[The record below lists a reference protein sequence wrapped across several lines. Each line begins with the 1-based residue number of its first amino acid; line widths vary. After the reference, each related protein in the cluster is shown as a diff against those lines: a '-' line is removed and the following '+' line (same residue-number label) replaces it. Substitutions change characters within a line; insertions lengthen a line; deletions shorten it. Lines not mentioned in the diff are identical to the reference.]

1 MSLYRNLR
9 ARVDGEVRCDEGSLA
24 AYAHD
29 SSNYRQTPSVVVVP
43 RTVEAGAEAVR
54 VCHEHRAPVHS
65 RGGGTSLAG
74 QCCNEGVVIDWSKY
88 CTRLLSVNGER
99 ALVEPGI
106 CLDDLNAELADR
118 HLMVGPKPSTHD
130 TCTIGGM
137 IGNNSCG
144 ASAQAY
150 GKTADSV
157 IRLEVLT
164 YDGLRMWVGE
174 TSEEEYEHILA
185 LGGRRAEIY
194 RAMRRLRDENLA
206 LIRTRYPKIPRR
218 VSGYNLDSLLP
229 ENCFNVARALVGSES
244 TLITVL
250 HAEISLFPV
259 PRFQSLAVLGY
270 PDIATAGDMVP
281 KIVEH
286 RPLALEG
293 LDHELMDL
301 ARVEHA
307 AGQEVLDRLPE
318 GSGWLMVRFGG
329 DTREEADERARRL
342 LDKTTGA
349 HTTYL
354 DDPAEEERVWRVREA
369 GLGVTAYPPDNPDT
383 HEGWEDAAV
392 PPGRLG
398 DYLRDF
404 QTLLNRFDYRNS
416 SLYGHFGQGCV
427 HTRIPFDLDDP
438 EGVAKYRGFVQDAAR
453 LVASYG
459 GSLSGEHG
467 DGQSRGELLPIMFGP
482 EVVELFGVFKRI
494 WDPEGR
500 MNPGK
505 IVDPYRLDENLDHL
519 DYHPAEPKTYFDYPD
534 DHHRFTHAAARC
546 VGVGKC
552 RSDSGGVMCP
562 SYRVTREER
571 HSTRGRARILMEM
584 MRGETVTG
592 GWRSRAVYDAL
603 DLCLSCKGCRG
614 ECPVH
619 VDMATY
625 KAEFLSH
632 HYRGR
637 PRPVAHYSMGWLP
650 LWARIAALAPGAVN
664 ALTHTPGLS
673 GLIRLAGGV
682 DRHRELPRF
691 AAERFTDWFRDR
703 QPRDLDGGEPVV
715 LWPDTFTD
723 NFRPGA
729 AVAATRLLEAHGYRV
744 EVPPVPLCCG
754 LTWIS
759 TGQLATARR
768 VLRRTVAALAPRLRR
783 GVRVVGLEPSCAAV
797 LRSDA
802 PELLSGD
809 PDVELLGHRISSLSE
824 MLLDRVPVA
833 PPPGTGVRA
842 LAQPHCHQH
851 AIWGF
856 EADTRLLERVGV
868 QVEVLDVGC
877 CGLAGNF
884 GFERGHHEISTGV
897 AELGLWP
904 AVRAADEGTRILADG
919 FSCRTQIESGT
930 HAKPVHLAELLAE
943 VLLRSPPAPA
953 RRQQERVRSGVR

>member
-1 MSLYRNLR
+1 MSLYRDLS
-9 ARVDGEVRCDEGSLA
+9 ARVDGEVRRDEGSLA

-29 SSNYRQTPSVVVVP
+29 SSNYRQTPSVVVLP
-43 RTVEAGAEAVR
+43 RTVDAAVQAVC
-54 VCHEHRAPVHS
+54 VCHEYEVPVHS

-88 CTRLLSVNGER
+88 CTRLLSVDGER
-99 ALVEPGI
+99 ALVEPGV

-118 HLMVGPKPSTHD
+118 RLMVGPKPATHD

-150 GKTADSV
+150 GKMVDSV

-174 TSEEEYEHILA
+174 TSDEEYERILGQ
-185 LGGRRAEIY
+185 GGRRAEIY
-194 RAMRRLRDENLA
+194 RAMRELRDEHLA
-206 LIRTRYPKIPRR
+206 LIRTRYPDIPRR

-229 ENCFNVARALVGSES
+229 ENGFNVAQALVGSES
-244 TLITVL
+244 TLVTVL
-250 HAEISLFPV
+250 RAEIRLFEV
-259 PRFQSLAVLGY
+259 PPFQSLVVLGY
-270 PDIATAGDMVP
+270 PDLATAGDMVP
-281 KIVEH
+281 EIVAH

-301 ARVEHA
+301 ARVERV
-307 AGQEVLDRLPE
+307 AGEGVLDRLPE

-329 DTREEADERARRL
+329 ATRQKADDRARRL
-342 LDKTTGA
+342 AESAGRA
-349 HTTYL
+349 HTAYF
-354 DDPAEEERVWRVREA
+354 DDPADEERIWRIREA

-392 PPGRLG
+392 PPDRLG

-404 QTLLNRFDYRNS
+404 QELLHRFGYHNS

-427 HTRIPFDLDDP
+427 HTRTPFDLDDP
-438 EGVAKYRGFVQDAAR
+438 EGVAKYRRFVEEAAH

-467 DGQSRGELLPIMFGP
+467 DGQSRGELLPIMFGH
-482 EVVELFGVFKRI
+482 EIVQLFGDFKRI
-494 WDPEGR
+494 WDPTWR

-505 IVDPYRLDENLDHL
+505 IVKPYRLDENLDHL
-519 DYHPAEPKTYFDYPD
+519 DYHPKEPETHFDYPA

-552 RSDSGGVMCP
+552 RSSSGGVMCP
-562 SYRVTREER
+562 SYRVTREEK

-584 MRGETVTG
+584 MRGETITG
-592 GWRSRAVYDAL
+592 GWRSEEVHEAL
-603 DLCLSCKGCRG
+603 DLCLACKGCRG

-632 HYRGR
+632 HYRRR
-637 PRPVAHYSMGWLP
+637 PRPAAHYSMGWLP
-650 LWARIAALAPGAVN
+650 LWARLASAAPGAVN
-664 ALTHTPGLS
+664 ALTHAPGLAR
-673 GLIRLAGGV
+673 IVKLAGGV
-682 DRHRELPRF
+682 DRRRELPRF
-691 AAERFTDWFRDR
+691 AAQRFTDWFRDHR
-703 QPRDLDGGEPVV
+703 PTAGGDQVV

-723 NFRPGA
+723 NFNPGA
-729 AVAATRLLEAHGYRV
+729 AKAAVRLLEAYGYRV
-744 EVPPVPLCCG
+744 EAPPVPLCCG

-759 TGQLATARR
+759 TGQLATAKR

-783 GVRVVGLEPSCAAV
+783 GVPVVALEPSCAAV

-809 PDVELLGHRISSLSE
+809 PDVKLLGEQTRSLSE
-824 MLLDRVPVA
+824 MLLDRVPTA
-833 PPPGTGVRA
+833 PPPGTGIHA
-842 LAQPHCHQH
+842 IAQPHCHQH

-856 EADTRLLERVGV
+856 DADARLLERVGV
-868 QVEVLDVGC
+868 EVEVLDVGC

-884 GFERGHHEISTGV
+884 GFERGHHEISTRI

-904 AVRAADEGTRILADG
+904 AVRDVGRDTRILADG

-930 HAKPVHLAELLAE
+930 RAQPVHLAELLAE
-943 VLLRSPPAPA
+943 VLLRHRAPST
-953 RRQQERVRSGVR
+953 REKPGKPQLGKVR